1 MFKPTVAAVIGL
13 VCVALVVAETGVGNL
28 GAVAGD
34 AQAPGTSGVGVPGGA
49 EPFGGEPSFAY
60 VPASHAA
67 YGWRYPDVFR
77 RDASAPELPRS
88 VSPLIHPGDGR

>member
-1 MFKPTVAAVIGL
+1 MFKPTMAAVVGM
-13 VCVALVVAETGVGNL
+13 VCVALAVAETGVGIL
-28 GAVAGD
+28 GAVGD
-34 AQAPGTSGVGVPGGA
+34 AQVPETSRDGVPGGA

-77 RDASAPELPRS
+77 QDPSPTEQRESA
-88 VSPLIHPGDGR
+88 SPLIHHGDGR